1 MAGIV
6 VILALAVFVNFG
18 FKKARLIREEGY
30 SNIAPLVGFGA
41 LAIAVVAFIT
51 LMPLLDFVSQ
61 N

>member
-1 MAGIV
+1 MAGLVIIV
-6 VILALAVFVNFG
+6 ALAVFVNFG
-18 FKKARLIREEGY
+18 FKKARIIREEGY

-51 LMPLLDFVSQ
+51 LMPLLEFISS